1 MMKKILDKIL
11 GSILVFLMAF
21 IVLAVLWQG
30 FSRYVL
36 QNSSSVTEEIARYL
50 MIWIG
55 ILGAAYAS
63 GQQEHLAINIL
74 PPKLNERNRIRLRIG
89 INILIILFAVSA
101 LIIGGGNL
109 VYISYLLGQTS
120 AALNL
125 PLSVV
130 YAVLPISGILIIV
143 YKLNE
148 VFKPK
153 KYLL

>member
-21 IVLAVLWQG
+21 IVLAVLWQV

-36 QNSSSVTEEIARYL
+36 QNPSSVTEEIARYL

-130 YAVLPISGILIIV
+130 YAVLPISGFLIIV

>member
-63 GQQEHLAINIL
+63 GQQEHSAINIL

>member
-1 MMKKILDKIL
+1 M
-11 GSILVFLMAF
+11 
-21 IVLAVLWQG
+21 
-30 FSRYVL
+30 FSSRFDTQCRNMTL
-36 QNSSSVTEEIARYL
+36 LR
-50 MIWIG
+50 
-55 ILGAAYAS
+55 
-63 GQQEHLAINIL
+63 HLAINIL

-89 INILIILFAVSA
+89 INILIILFSLCA

>member
-1 MMKKILDKIL
+1 MKKNLDKLL
-11 GSILVFLMAF
+11 GGALVLLMGL
-21 IVLAVLWQG
+21 IVLAVLWQV

-36 QNSSSVTEEIARYL
+36 QNPSSVTEEIARYL
-50 MIWIG
+50 LIWIG
-55 ILGAAYAS
+55 LLGAAYAS

-74 PPKLNERNRIRLRIG
+74 PPKLHPENRIKLMIF
-89 INILIILFAVSA
+89 INMLIIAFCCSV

-109 VYISYLLGQTS
+109 VLMNIELGQNS
-120 AALNL
+120 AALHL

-130 YAVLPISGILIIV
+130 YMVIPISGVLIII

-148 VFKPK
+148 IFNPK

>member
-1 MMKKILDKIL
+1 MKKSLDKVL
-11 GSILVFLMAF
+11 GTILVFLMAL
-21 IVLAVLWQG
+21 IVIAVLWQG
-30 FSRYVL
+30 FSRYVM
-36 QNSSSVTEEIARYL
+36 QNPSSVTEEIARYL

-101 LIIGGGNL
+101 LFIGGGNL

>member
-1 MMKKILDKIL
+1 MKKILDKIL

-21 IVLAVLWQG
+21 IVLAVLWQV

-36 QNSSSVTEEIARYL
+36 QNPSSVTEEIARYL

>member
-1 MMKKILDKIL
+1 MKKRLDKIL
-11 GSILVFLMAF
+11 GGIFVFLMAS
-21 IVLAVLWQG
+21 IVIAVLWQF

-36 QNSSSVTEEIARYL
+36 QAASSFTEEIARFL
-50 MIWIG
+50 LIWIG

-74 PPKLNERNRIRLRIG
+74 PPKLTERNRIRLRIG
-89 INILIILFAVSA
+89 INILIILFSLCA

-120 AALNL
+120 AALHL

-130 YAVLPISGILIIV
+130 YAVLPISGLLIII

-148 VFKPK
+148 VFNSK
-153 KYLL
+153 KYLV

>member
-1 MMKKILDKIL
+1 MMKKSLDKIL
-11 GSILVFLMAF
+11 GSTLVFLMAF
-21 IVLAVLWQG
+21 IVLAVLWQVY
-30 FSRYVL
+30 SRYVL

>member
-1 MMKKILDKIL
+1 MKKILDKIL

-21 IVLAVLWQG
+21 IVLAVLWQV

-36 QNSSSVTEEIARYL
+36 QNPSSVTEEIARYL

-130 YAVLPISGILIIV
+130 YAVLPISGFLIIV

>member
-1 MMKKILDKIL
+1 MKKILDKIL

-21 IVLAVLWQG
+21 IVLAVLWQV

>member
-1 MMKKILDKIL
+1 MMKKSLDKIL
-11 GSILVFLMAF
+11 GSTLVFLMAF
-21 IVLAVLWQG
+21 IVLAVLWQV

-36 QNSSSVTEEIARYL
+36 QNPSSVTEEIARYL

>member
-21 IVLAVLWQG
+21 IVLAVLWQV

-130 YAVLPISGILIIV
+130 YAVVPISGILIIV

>member
-1 MMKKILDKIL
+1 MKKSLDKVL
-11 GSILVFLMAF
+11 GTILVFLMAL
-21 IVLAVLWQG
+21 IVIAVSWQV
-30 FSRYVL
+30 FSRYVM
-36 QNSSSVTEEIARYL
+36 QNPSSVTEEIARYL

-89 INILIILFAVSA
+89 INILIILFSLCA

-120 AALNL
+120 AALHL

-130 YAVLPISGILIIV
+130 YAVLPISGLLIII

-148 VFKPK
+148 VFNSK
-153 KYLL
+153 KYLV

>member
-1 MMKKILDKIL
+1 MKKSLDKIL
-11 GSILVFLMAF
+11 GSILVLLMAF
-21 IVLAVLWQG
+21 IVLAVLWQV
-30 FSRYVL
+30 FSRYVM
-36 QNSSSVTEEIARYL
+36 QNPSSVTEEIARYL

-74 PPKLNERNRIRLRIG
+74 PPKLNEQNRIRLRIG
-89 INILIILFAVSA
+89 INILIMLFSLFA

>member
-1 MMKKILDKIL
+1 
-11 GSILVFLMAF
+11 
-21 IVLAVLWQG
+21 
-30 FSRYVL
+30 
-36 QNSSSVTEEIARYL
+36 

>member
-21 IVLAVLWQG
+21 IVLAVLWQV

-148 VFKPK
+148 VFNPK